1 MVAKLKQF
9 IRLCFNKLDYWFPLI
24 QFEFG
29 RTSID
34 SRTFFIDHWNFFQ
47 GIGYFVCR
55 IAPSGVRKIEQYSE
69 KSEVFRQMNFIAS
82 KNDAQNFDD

>member
-9 IRLCFNKLDYWFPLI
+9 IRLCLNELDYWFPLI

-29 RTSID
+29 GTSID
-34 SRTFFIDHWNFFQ
+34 SRAFFMVHWNFFQ
-47 GIGYFVCR
+47 GIGCFMYQ
-55 IAPSGVRKIEQYSE
+55 ISPSGVRKIEQYSK

-82 KNDAQNFDD
+82 KNDAQNFEY